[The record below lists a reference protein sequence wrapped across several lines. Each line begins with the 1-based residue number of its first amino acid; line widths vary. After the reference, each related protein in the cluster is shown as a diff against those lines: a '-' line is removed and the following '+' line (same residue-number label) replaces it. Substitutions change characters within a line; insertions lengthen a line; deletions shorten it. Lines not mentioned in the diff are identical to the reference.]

1 MSASTVSLTAN
12 PTAAIR
18 RTPVISGDKKSTL
31 DLPPSESHANTNQDP
46 IRGEAAAERSNS
58 YDVGPVI
65 RKSGSS
71 TAAGTKST
79 TAQRRTRKV
88 QGTKNEKTPWTRVV
102 RVFAKQLGALLLLAG
117 LIQLVRRVVIKETP
131 LSSHSSFPIETE
143 MGLSELESRIAAVDG
158 LVRTTAKM
166 MQVQVEFLDK
176 KMGGE
181 TRALR
186 ETMESTSSA
195 LEAELKKVDSRV
207 DRLQASVEEVNSKP
221 LVSREELERVYEEL
235 KKSKVDESSFS
246 DVSID
251 ELRAY
256 AREIVEKEIGKHAA
270 DGLGRV
276 DYALASGGAFVMDH
290 SDPFLVGNWFG
301 TSRRRVHSKAV
312 KMLTPSFGEPGQC
325 FPLKGSNGFVQ
336 VRLRAPVVPEAVTL
350 EHVSKAVAYDRTSA
364 PKDCRVSGWLEDEK
378 DMESET
384 RLLLTEFTY
393 DLDRSNAQTFD
404 IAESANSGLVNTV
417 RLDFTSN
424 HGSDSHTCIY
434 RFRVHGR
441 ELDSVSATVT
451 HISAL
456 PPPFFFV
463 SPPSQ
468 KSHERIKN
476 ITTRSQSAKSF
487 TTMSWPTESELTAI
501 KEAVSKMTGRD
512 TEEVRVVVAPYRICP
527 LGAHIDHQGGAVSAM
542 TINKGILLGF
552 VPSGDTLVQLRSAQ
566 FEGEVCFRLDEI
578 QHPVGLANKNGAPKD
593 QSIWGTYARGALY
606 ALQTSNKNVKQ
617 GIVGCISGSDGLDSS
632 GLSSS
637 AAVGVA
643 YLLALEN
650 ANEMTVSATENIE
663 YDRLIENGY
672 LGLRNGILDQS
683 AILLSSYGC
692 LTYMDCKT
700 MDHKLIQGPELEKPF
715 RILLAFSGLR
725 QALTTNPGYNL
736 RVAECQEAAKVLLTA
751 SGNSELEP
759 TLCNVEHAVY
769 EAHKL
774 EERSITSRKTC
785 GLLKANALEFFCRRL
800 EAWATGNLEEFGKL
814 ISASGLS
821 SIENYECGAEPLIQL
836 YKILLKAPGV
846 YGARF
851 SGAGFRGCCVAFV
864 DAEKAEEAASYVK
877 DEYEKAQPEFAK
889 KLNGGKPVL
898 ICEAGDSA
906 RVL

>member
-31 DLPPSESHANTNQDP
+31 DFPPSESHANTNQDP
-46 IRGEAAAERSNS
+46 IRGEAAADRSNS
-58 YDVGPVI
+58 YDAGPVI

-79 TAQRRTRKV
+79 TTQRRTRKV

-117 LIQLVRRVVIKETP
+117 LIQLVRKVVIKETT
-131 LSSHSSFPIETE
+131 LSSYSSFPIETE

-158 LVRTTAKM
+158 LVKTTTKM

-195 LEAELKKVDSRV
+195 LEDELKKVDSKV
-207 DRLQASVEEVNSKP
+207 ERLQASVEEVNSKS

-325 FPLKGSNGFVQ
+325 FPLKGSDGFVQ

-350 EHVSKAVAYDRTSA
+350 EHVSK
-364 PKDCRVSGWLEDEK
+364 
-378 DMESET
+378 
-384 RLLLTEFTY
+384 
-393 DLDRSNAQTFD
+393 
-404 IAESANSGLVNTV
+404 
-417 RLDFTSN
+417 
-424 HGSDSHTCIY
+424 
-434 RFRVHGR
+434 
-441 ELDSVSATVT
+441 
-451 HISAL
+451 
-456 PPPFFFV
+456 
-463 SPPSQ
+463 
-468 KSHERIKN
+468 
-476 ITTRSQSAKSF
+476 
-487 TTMSWPTESELTAI
+487 LTAI

-552 VPSGDTLVQLRSAQ
+552 VPSGDTQVQLRSAQ

-650 ANEMTVSATENIE
+650 ANELTVSATENIE

-751 SGNSELEP
+751 SGKSELEP

-785 GLLKANALEFFCRRL
+785 VLLKANALEFFCRRL

-851 SGAGFRGCCVAFV
+851 SGAGFRGCCLAFV
-864 DAEKAEEAASYVK
+864 DAETAEEAASYVK

>member
-1 MSASTVSLTAN
+1 
-12 PTAAIR
+12 
-18 RTPVISGDKKSTL
+18 
-31 DLPPSESHANTNQDP
+31 
-46 IRGEAAAERSNS
+46 
-58 YDVGPVI
+58 
-65 RKSGSS
+65 
-71 TAAGTKST
+71 
-79 TAQRRTRKV
+79 
-88 QGTKNEKTPWTRVV
+88 
-102 RVFAKQLGALLLLAG
+102 
-117 LIQLVRRVVIKETP
+117 
-131 LSSHSSFPIETE
+131 
-143 MGLSELESRIAAVDG
+143 
-158 LVRTTAKM
+158 
-166 MQVQVEFLDK
+166 
-176 KMGGE
+176 
-181 TRALR
+181 
-186 ETMESTSSA
+186 
-195 LEAELKKVDSRV
+195 
-207 DRLQASVEEVNSKP
+207 
-221 LVSREELERVYEEL
+221 
-235 KKSKVDESSFS
+235 
-246 DVSID
+246 
-251 ELRAY
+251 
-256 AREIVEKEIGKHAA
+256 
-270 DGLGRV
+270 
-276 DYALASGGAFVMDH
+276 
-290 SDPFLVGNWFG
+290 
-301 TSRRRVHSKAV
+301 
-312 KMLTPSFGEPGQC
+312 
-325 FPLKGSNGFVQ
+325 
-336 VRLRAPVVPEAVTL
+336 
-350 EHVSKAVAYDRTSA
+350 
-364 PKDCRVSGWLEDEK
+364 
-378 DMESET
+378 
-384 RLLLTEFTY
+384 
-393 DLDRSNAQTFD
+393 
-404 IAESANSGLVNTV
+404 
-417 RLDFTSN
+417 
-424 HGSDSHTCIY
+424 
-434 RFRVHGR
+434 
-441 ELDSVSATVT
+441 
-451 HISAL
+451 
-456 PPPFFFV
+456 
-463 SPPSQ
+463 
-468 KSHERIKN
+468 
-476 ITTRSQSAKSF
+476 
-487 TTMSWPTESELTAI
+487 MSWPTESELTVI

-552 VPSGDTLVQLRSAQ
+552 VPSGDTQVQLRSAQ
-566 FEGEVCFRLDEI
+566 FEGEVCFRVDEI

-650 ANEMTVSATENIE
+650 ANELNVSATENIE

-759 TLCNVEHAVY
+759 TLCN
-769 EAHKL
+769 
-774 EERSITSRKTC
+774 
-785 GLLKANALEFFCRRL
+785 GL

-821 SIENYECGAEPLIQL
+821 SIENYECGTLSFLPSLPMRRAEPLIQL